1 MFERI
6 NQNVLRK
13 IQLTADELAHFN
25 TFLRP
30 KTLRKREFL
39 QRAGEVTQSV
49 AFVSTG
55 ILRSYSIDQKGEE
68 QVMQFAPEDWWI
80 SDIYSSLTGKPSQL
94 FVDAM
99 EDSELL
105 LLGNESQEKLYA
117 EIPAFERYFRILAQN
132 RFLTLQERITNAL
145 NETAEQKYAYFLEK
159 YPTLQQRIPQHQ
171 IASYLGIQP
180 ETLSRLRRKKGGKG

>member
-1 MFERI
+1 MFDLI

-13 IQLTADELAHFN
+13 IKLNEAELAHFN

-30 KTLRKREFL
+30 KTLRKKTFL

-49 AFVSTG
+49 SFVSKG

-68 QVMQFAPEDWWI
+68 QIMQFAPEDWWI
-80 SDIYSSLTGKPSQL
+80 SDIYSGLTRKPSQL
-94 FVDAM
+94 FIDTI
-99 EDSELL
+99 EDSEILIL
-105 LLGNESQEKLYA
+105 EHELQEKLYI

-145 NETAEQKYAYFLEK
+145 NETAEQKYRHFLQK
-159 YPTLQQRIPQHQ
+159 YPTLPQRVPQHQ

-180 ETLSRLRRKKGGKG
+180 ETLSRLRRKKGG

>member
-13 IQLTADELAHFN
+13 IQLTAEELAHFN

-30 KTLRKREFL
+30 KMLRKREFL

-159 YPTLQQRIPQHQ
+159 YTTLQQRIPQHQ